1 MIVLSCLVLFITIVT
16 FFFKNKNVAHPI
28 ILFFGLWFS
37 CILCA
42 SLRLYGMQE
51 YSSKSLVVI
60 ITGLVSFAIGCG
72 LAFLVKYYKFK
83 IVPVEG
89 LRPRKIRMNIS
100 KKMLYLI
107 LAASFAGII
116 LLDFAAVRA
125 LRHGVSYS
133 YIRNMY
139 YGYGNAKKLIS
150 STFLNTYINWIS
162 VPSLYALIP
171 VSLINMFEKKGD
183 KLFSALVMLA
193 AVMYIFGSAGR
204 FMLMFMVV
212 QVVAMLNYYSHTIT
226 KKTKKRMVLIVIA
239 VFAALM
245 LLTVIRSEGA
255 SRKKVNTIYAY
266 LSIPV
271 YLLGYWLDANGSVGR
286 LHGSGFFYGILTFF
300 NYFTSKLGFDIPAYR
315 AAYDTIQV
323 TQDQWVAVFPHEW
336 YNAYVS
342 MFYYFYID
350 FGMIG
355 VILGC
360 ILFGY
365 LCYIVYYSAFVKKDK
380 CALLYYMLL
389 IQCIICSLVRWQL
402 GTITMVLTFIIE
414 FMLTFNRIRLGGIKL
429 RP

>member
-1 MIVLSCLVLFITIVT
+1 MIVLSCLLLFIAIVT
-16 FFFKNKNVAHPI
+16 IFFKSRNVAHPLV
-28 ILFFGLWFS
+28 LFLGLWFS

-42 SLRLYGMQE
+42 SLRLYNMRA
-51 YSSKSLVVI
+51 YSSKGLAVI
-60 ITGLVSFAIGCG
+60 MIGLVSFSIGCG
-72 LAFLVKYYKFK
+72 LAFLVKYYKIH
-83 IVPVEG
+83 IVPIDG
-89 LRPRKIRMNIS
+89 MCPHKIRMNIS
-100 KKMLYLI
+100 RRMLYLI
-107 LAASFAGII
+107 LAASFAGI
-116 LLDFAAVRA
+116 LLLNLATIRA

-139 YGYGNAKKLIS
+139 YGYGNAQKLIA

-171 VSLINMFEKKGD
+171 VSLINLFERKGD
-183 KLFSALVMLA
+183 KRFSVLVMIA

-204 FMLMFMVV
+204 FMLMFMLV
-212 QVVAMLNYYSHTIT
+212 QVVAMMNYYHATIT
-226 KKTKKRMVLIVIA
+226 KKTKKRMVVIVLA
-239 VFAALM
+239 VLVALL
-245 LLTVIRSEGA
+245 LLTVIRSKGA
-255 SRKKVNTIYAY
+255 SGKKVNTIYAY

-271 YLLGYWLDANGSVGR
+271 YLLSYWLDATGSVGQ

-315 AAYDTIQV
+315 EAYNVIQV
-323 TQDQWVAVFPHEW
+323 TQDNWVAVFPNEW

-350 FGMIG
+350 FGIAG

-360 ILFGY
+360 IFFGY
-365 LCYIVYYSAFVKKDK
+365 LCYIVYYSAFINKEK

-414 FMLTFNRIRLGGIKL
+414 FMLTFNKIRLGGIKI
-429 RP
+429 RS